1 MTTLLLIQL
10 IIIGCVAGGIGG
22 LIGIGGSLI
31 MIPALTEVLGPDQH
45 RYQAAAMIVNFFVV
59 VPAVIQHR
67 RAGAIQPRNVL
78 RLIPL
83 ATVAVIGGVLISE
96 LPVFRDFGEA
106 YLRLIFGVFLLI
118 VSLTDLTRIART
130 ARAERLATA
139 DNGNDPTSGQRIRE
153 GEKEGDTNHWSSAA
167 AVALPTGL
175 LAGMLGVG
183 GGMLA
188 VPLQRKFLSVPMRSA
203 IANSAT
209 IIVVTSLV
217 GAALKN
223 VAYARIH
230 GSASE
235 SLTLAA
241 ALIPTAIVGSYI
253 GSGLTHKLPVRVIK
267 TVFLV
272 LLTITAVRITRGA
285 LTDIEQVRAPQAEAT
300 SAG

>member
-1 MTTLLLIQL
+1 
-10 IIIGCVAGGIGG
+10 
-22 LIGIGGSLI
+22 

>member
-10 IIIGCVAGGIGG
+10 IIIGVVAGGIGG

-59 VPAVIQHR
+59 VPAVVQHR
-67 RAGAIQPRNVL
+67 RARAIQPRTVV

-83 ATVAVIGGVLISE
+83 ATVGVIGGVLISE

-106 YLRLIFGVFLLI
+106 YLRLIFGMFLLV
-118 VSLTDLTRIART
+118 VSVTDLARVARSARADRLARLGGEHDART
-130 ARAERLATA
+130 RSDIDET
-139 DNGNDPTSGQRIRE
+139 E
-153 GEKEGDTNHWSSAA
+153 EKGETDHWSSAA
-167 AVALPTGL
+167 AVAVPTGL

-188 VPLQRKFLSVPMRSA
+188 VPLQRKFLRVPMRSA

-209 IIVVTSLV
+209 IIIVTSIV

-223 VAYARIH
+223 IAYARIH

-253 GSGLTHKLPVRVIK
+253 GSGLTHKLPVRAIK
-267 TVFLV
+267 AVFLV

-285 LTDIEQVRAPQAEAT
+285 LTDIQQARAPQAEAT